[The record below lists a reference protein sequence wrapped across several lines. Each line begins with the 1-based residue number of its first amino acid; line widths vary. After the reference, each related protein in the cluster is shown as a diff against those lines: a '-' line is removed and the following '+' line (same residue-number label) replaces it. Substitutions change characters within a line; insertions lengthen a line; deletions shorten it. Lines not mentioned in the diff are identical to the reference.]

1 MTTQIEIRYGAQLVV
16 EGNDQRNF
24 FAAMLRHL
32 NLGGVEIQNFG
43 GVNEL
48 RDFLENL
55 ADTDEFDQ
63 IVKSV
68 GIVRDAEIS
77 AESAFRSVQ
86 GALRNANMDVP
97 DAPGVETGGAPSVS
111 VFIFPD
117 NQSAG
122 MLETLLCR
130 TFADTPMEDCVENF
144 FACVGG
150 ETGERLRRPDKSR
163 AHAYIATTPEPQV
176 SVGVAA
182 QRGYWNLDHPAF
194 DDVRRFLQSLLA
206 A

>member
-1 MTTQIEIRYGAQLVV
+1 MPNVNPVNRKTQLLV
-16 EGNDQRNF
+16 EGNDERNF

-32 NLGGVEIQNFG
+32 NMDSVQIQNFG
-43 GVNEL
+43 GVNNL
-48 RDFLENL
+48 RNFLITF
-55 ADTDEFDQ
+55 ADLDGFFES
-63 IVKSV
+63 VESV

-97 DAPGVETGGAPSVS
+97 DAPGIKTGGAPSFS
-111 VFIFPD
+111 AFIFPD
-117 NQSAG
+117 NQSDG

-130 TFADTPMEDCVENF
+130 TFADTPLEDCVESF

-150 ETGERLRRPDKSR
+150 ETGERLHRPEKSR
-163 AHAYIATTPEPQV
+163 AHAYIATMPEPQV

-194 DDVRRFLQSLLA
+194 DDVKRFLQSL
-206 A
+206 

>member
-1 MTTQIEIRYGAQLVV
+1 MPNVNPVNRKTQLLV
-16 EGNDQRNF
+16 EGNDERNF

-32 NLGGVEIQNFG
+32 NMDSVQIQNFG
-43 GVNEL
+43 GVNNL
-48 RDFLENL
+48 SNFLITFADLDDFFESV
-55 ADTDEFDQ
+55 E
-63 IVKSV
+63 SV

-97 DAPGVETGGAPSVS
+97 DAPGIKTGGAPSFS
-111 VFIFPD
+111 AFILPD
-117 NQSAG
+117 NQADG

-130 TFADTPMEDCVENF
+130 TFADTPLEDCVESF

-150 ETGERLRRPDKSR
+150 ETGEPLNRPEKSR

-194 DDVRRFLQSLLA
+194 DDVKRFLQSL
-206 A
+206 

>member
-1 MTTQIEIRYGAQLVV
+1 MTTQIEIRHGAQLLV

-24 FAAMLRHL
+24 FYAMLRHM

-48 RDFLENL
+48 RNFLRNL
-55 ADTDEFDQ
+55 ANSDEFDQ

-97 DAPGVETGGAPSVS
+97 DAPGIKTGGAPSFS
-111 VFIFPD
+111 AFILPD
-117 NQSAG
+117 NESGG

-130 TFADTPMEDCVENF
+130 TFANTPLENCVESF

-150 ETGERLRRPDKSR
+150 ETGERLHRPEKSR
-163 AHAYIATTPEPQV
+163 AHAYIATMPEPQV

-194 DDVRRFLQSLLA
+194 DDVKRFLQSL
-206 A
+206 

>member
-1 MTTQIEIRYGAQLVV
+1 MPSVNPVNRKTQLLV
-16 EGNDQRNF
+16 EGNDERNF

-32 NLGGVEIQNFG
+32 SMDGVQIQTFD
-43 GVNEL
+43 GVNNL
-48 RDFLENL
+48 RDFLITF
-55 ADTDEFDQ
+55 ADLDDFLES
-63 IVKSV
+63 VESV

-77 AESAFRSVQ
+77 AESAFESVQ

-97 DAPGVETGGAPSVS
+97 DAPGVKTGGAPSFS
-111 VFIFPD
+111 AFILPD
-117 NQSAG
+117 NRSDG

-130 TFADTPMEDCVENF
+130 TFADTPLEDCVESF

-150 ETGERLRRPDKSR
+150 ETGEPLHRPEKSR

-194 DDVRRFLQSLLA
+194 DGVKRFLQSL
-206 A
+206 

>member
-1 MTTQIEIRYGAQLVV
+1 MTTNIEFRHGAQLLV

-32 NLGGVEIQNFG
+32 NLGGVQIHNFG

-48 RDFLENL
+48 GFYLGNL
-55 ADTDEFDQ
+55 ADSDGFDR

-77 AESAFRSVQ
+77 AADAFRSVQ
-86 GALRNANMDVP
+86 GALRNAGLDVP
-97 DAPGVETGGAPSVS
+97 NAPGVKTGGAPSVS
-111 VFIFPD
+111 ALILPD
-117 NQSAG
+117 NQSGG

-130 TFADTPMEDCVENF
+130 TFENTPLDGCIDDFFDCVR
-144 FACVGG
+144 
-150 ETGERLRRPDKSR
+150 ERAGTQPHRPEKSR
-163 AHAYIATTPEPQV
+163 AHAYIATRDDPHL

-182 QRGYWNLDHPAF
+182 QRGYWNLDHAAF
-194 DDVRRFLQSLLA
+194 DGVRRFLQSL
-206 A
+206 

>member
-1 MTTQIEIRYGAQLVV
+1 MPVVNPVNRKTQLLV
-16 EGNDQRNF
+16 EGNDERNF

-32 NLGGVEIQNFG
+32 NMDGIQIQNFG
-43 GVNEL
+43 GVNGL
-48 RDFLENL
+48 RNFLITFADLDDFLESV
-55 ADTDEFDQ
+55 E
-63 IVKSV
+63 SV

-97 DAPGVETGGAPSVS
+97 DAPGIKTGGAPSIS
-111 VFIFPD
+111 AFILPD
-117 NQSAG
+117 NRSGG

-130 TFADTPMEDCVENF
+130 TFADTPMEDCVESF

-150 ETGERLRRPDKSR
+150 ATDEPLHRPEKSR
-163 AHAYIATTPEPQV
+163 AHAYIATMSEPQV

-194 DDVRRFLQSLLA
+194 DDVKRFLQSL
-206 A
+206 

>member
-1 MTTQIEIRYGAQLVV
+1 MPSVNPVNRKTQLLV
-16 EGNDQRNF
+16 EGNDERNF

-32 NLGGVEIQNFG
+32 NMDGIQIQNFG
-43 GVNEL
+43 GVNNL
-48 RDFLENL
+48 SNFLITFADLDDFFESV
-55 ADTDEFDQ
+55 E
-63 IVKSV
+63 SV

-97 DAPGVETGGAPSVS
+97 DAPGIKTGGAPSFS
-111 VFIFPD
+111 AFILPD
-117 NQSAG
+117 NQSGG

-130 TFADTPMEDCVENF
+130 TFAHTPLEDCVENF

-150 ETGERLRRPDKSR
+150 ETGEPLHRPEKSR
-163 AHAYIATTPEPQV
+163 AHAYIATMPEPQV

-194 DDVRRFLQSLLA
+194 DDVKRFLQSL
-206 A
+206 